1 MPKNPL
7 DWVDESL
14 QRLEQTDLRRVRRVG
29 INQPNESESVAN
41 SLINFSSNDYLGL
54 ANDPR
59 LADAAATAASEQ
71 GWGAGASPVVSG
83 RTTEHAK
90 LEEELAQFK
99 QTEAA
104 ILFPTGFAAN
114 AGTIPALV
122 DEGDVIFADAKNH
135 ASLIDGCRLARAE
148 RHIYPHND
156 VKSLSKM
163 LSSASNFRR
172 KLIVTDSLFSMDG
185 DFAPLEEL
193 GNLAE
198 EHNAM
203 LLVDEAHATGVFG
216 KRGSGLVEF
225 FAESSPRLKQ
235 QVTIRIGTLSK
246 AFGSAGGFVAG
257 DQKLIDWLFNRAR
270 SYVFS
275 TAAPAAMMAAA
286 RASLRIVQEE
296 PERRMELL
304 KKATYLRSKLCEMGW
319 NLGNSSSQIIP
330 VVVETPEQALALSSR
345 LRAAGCH
352 VPAIRPPTVPEG
364 ESLVR
369 ISLSY
374 SHRKVDLENL
384 LRALK
389 KPT

>member
-14 QRLEQTDLRRVRRVG
+14 QRLEQADLRRVRRIG
-29 INQPNESESVAN
+29 INQPNESNSVVN

-59 LADAAATAASEQ
+59 LINAAAATATKH

-83 RTTEHAK
+83 RTIEHAK
-90 LEEELAQFK
+90 LEEKLAQFK

-104 ILFPTGFAAN
+104 IVFPSGFAAN
-114 AGTIPALV
+114 AGTIPTLV

-156 VKSLSKM
+156 VESLSKM
-163 LSSASNFRR
+163 LSSTSNFRK

-185 DFAPLEEL
+185 DFAPLVEL

-225 FAESSPRLKQ
+225 FAESSPRLTQ

-275 TAAPAAMMAAA
+275 TAAPAAMMASA
-286 RASLRIVQEE
+286 RASLQIAQEE
-296 PERRMELL
+296 PHRREELL
-304 KKATYLRSKLCEMGW
+304 QKASYVRSELSERGW
-319 NLGNSSSQIIP
+319 NLGNSNSQIIP
-330 VVVETPEQALALSSR
+330 VVVETPERALTLSAK

-374 SHRKVDLENL
+374 SHTDGDVEKL
-384 LRALK
+384 LLTMK
-389 KPT
+389 NQE

>member
-14 QRLEQTDLRRVRRVG
+14 QRLEQADLRRVRRIG
-29 INQPNESESVAN
+29 INQPNESDSVVK

-59 LADAAATAASEQ
+59 LINAAAATATKH

-83 RTTEHAK
+83 RTIEHAK
-90 LEEELAQFK
+90 LEEKLAQFK

-104 ILFPTGFAAN
+104 IVFPSGFAAN
-114 AGTIPALV
+114 AGTIPTLV

-156 VKSLSKM
+156 VESLSKM
-163 LSSASNFRR
+163 LSSTSNFRK

-185 DFAPLEEL
+185 DFAPLVEL

-225 FAESSPRLKQ
+225 FAESSPRLTQ

-275 TAAPAAMMAAA
+275 TAAPAAMMASA
-286 RASLRIVQEE
+286 RASLQIAQEE
-296 PERRMELL
+296 PHRREELL
-304 KKATYLRSKLCEMGW
+304 QKASYVRSELSERGW
-319 NLGNSSSQIIP
+319 NLGNSNSQIIP
-330 VVVETPEQALALSSR
+330 VVVETPERALTLSAK

-374 SHRKVDLENL
+374 SHTDGDVEKL
-384 LRALK
+384 LLTMK
-389 KPT
+389 NQE